1 MVASTSHH
9 HHLIHLLLT
18 PPDHLLSSPMSY
30 FAPKRELDEEMQA
43 GRVEEGPHPASL
55 LVYYLTRSLLTGTHN

>member
-30 FAPKRELDEEMQA
+30 FAPKRELDEEIQA